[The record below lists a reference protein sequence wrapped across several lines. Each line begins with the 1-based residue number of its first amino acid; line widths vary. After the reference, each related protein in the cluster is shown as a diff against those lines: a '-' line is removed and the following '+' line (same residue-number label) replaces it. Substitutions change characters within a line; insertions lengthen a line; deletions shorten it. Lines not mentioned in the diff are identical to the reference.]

1 MNNIDITEINRA
13 WDDDAVPVLMKYI
26 EIPARSPMFD
36 PDWEAAGHLDAVAE
50 LFLAWAQQRD
60 LPGLAVELVRL
71 PGLTPVLVA
80 EMPATRSEL
89 ADSTVVLYGHMDL
102 SLIHI

>member
-1 MNNIDITEINRA
+1 MNTIDITEINRA

-36 PDWEAAGHLDAVAE
+36 PHWEAAGHLDAAAE
-50 LFLAWAQQRD
+50 LFLAWAQKRD

-80 EMPATRSEL
+80 ELPATRSDL
-89 ADSTVVLYGHMDL
+89 ADSTVVLYGHMD
-102 SLIHI
+102 